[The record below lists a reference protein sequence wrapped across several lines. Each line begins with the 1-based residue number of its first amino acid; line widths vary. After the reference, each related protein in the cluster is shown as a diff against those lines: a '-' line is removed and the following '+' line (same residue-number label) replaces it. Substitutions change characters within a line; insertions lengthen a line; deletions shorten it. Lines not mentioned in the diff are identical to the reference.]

1 MERHSLNGKTRCD
14 VPRVYDVSKKVA
26 NDENTLQWA
35 LFDAIGE
42 RYFLE
47 KCWQIID
54 PSDEI
59 DLDIVCGILVKAQ
72 GEQEGKIGIKTIDQ
86 AFDGDEVIKIEGG
99 GVKTGPH
106 ERNDTL
112 LLIVQS
118 DDALVIRGRSM
129 VRFVRRVE
137 DANDERPSRAVDYR
151 WS

>member
-1 MERHSLNGKTRCD
+1 M
-14 VPRVYDVSKKVA
+14 
-26 NDENTLQWA
+26 
-35 LFDAIGE
+35 
-42 RYFLE
+42 
-47 KCWQIID
+47 
-54 PSDEI
+54 
-59 DLDIVCGILVKAQ
+59 
-72 GEQEGKIGIKTIDQ
+72 
-86 AFDGDEVIKIEGG
+86 
-99 GVKTGPH
+99 KTGPH